1 MVLHMG
7 SNNCCFDYLEKNTWK
22 FKDGERERERKRGRE
37 RGGEGGREKKK
48 IREKSVIS

>member
-22 FKDGERERERKRGRE
+22 FKDGEREREKEGEREGEREEERRRK
-37 RGGEGGREKKK
+37 
-48 IREKSVIS
+48 

>member
-22 FKDGERERERKRGRE
+22 FKDGEREREKEGE